1 MRHLVVPAF
10 VLAAGTAQA
19 QSITPLDAA
28 RHGSTTSMVAK
39 TCGDCPPPVDRAD
52 KEGGYKVPLL
62 KDGVQSVAIME
73 IDGEKKIVRT
83 EAWMGGS
90 PVVYISKVPAWM
102 TADHLQAHVETGNG
116 GRVEAE
122 IQTATDPIDFGAR
135 TGAVETSP
143 SEVTGKTP
151 AFEEF
156 SLRH

>member
-19 QSITPLDAA
+19 QSITPLDAV
-28 RHGSTTSMVAK
+28 RHGATASMVTK
-39 TCGDCPPPVDRAD
+39 TCGNCPPPVDRAD

-102 TADHLQAHVETGNG
+102 TADQLQAHVDTGKNG
-116 GRVEAE
+116 SVEAD
-122 IQTATDPIDFGAR
+122 IQAATDPIDFGAR
-135 TGAVETSP
+135 TGAVQTAS
-143 SEVTGKTP
+143 SEATGKTP
-151 AFEEF
+151 AFGEF
-156 SLRH
+156 SLRP